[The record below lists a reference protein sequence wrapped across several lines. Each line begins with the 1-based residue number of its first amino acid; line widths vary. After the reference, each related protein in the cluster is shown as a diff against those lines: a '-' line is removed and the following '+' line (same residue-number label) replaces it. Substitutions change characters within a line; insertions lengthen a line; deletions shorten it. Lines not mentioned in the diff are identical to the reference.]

1 MVRGIVGIK
10 KVLFVVIALILF
22 SNRSNSQEQFFRG
35 SVRDSLT
42 TIPLASANIVISDS
56 QSRQYLSG
64 TITDKHGFFSLSKIK
79 INQVILSVSSMGY
92 KNKELLID
100 LSKPTKKFD
109 IVLVPD
115 TIKLQEVI
123 VTWKPLID
131 QNEEGDIALNI
142 DQMGNVGELSLAD
155 IITSIPG
162 LSIDIDGNVLY
173 GGYKSFTTLING
185 ERIGSYY
192 GGKPGYILNGIAAKN
207 IKSIKIITEPNGR
220 FGFYTP
226 VINIIP
232 KGDLRDIYYA
242 SAGIGPIDKYSA
254 NLDFSKRYKKFTF
267 NPVIDYQHTTSYE
280 DQNEERQFNNTQA
293 RREMSSVSNNKQVSP
308 AAYLRLLPNRDQNI
322 SLNIKY
328 NKNNLEQNRSIINSS
343 ATSTNDFIKN
353 TAETFNTTASYY
365 QRLNTGLD
373 SYLLINANA
382 SYSVNKANGT
392 EFQVGIQNQNY
403 RHLNDVKN
411 QTASVSLSHNTIGK
425 KLVLYLN
432 GRCNANFTNQL
443 SNRQYY
449 NSASNL
455 WDYLDYYTDDR
466 NTGRIEGNL
475 NIGVSRLIRT
485 NKSISHYFKLQLNG
499 FVRHESNQAVD
510 EEKITSTFYYTQ
522 KSFKYRLSSKNK
534 KELLLNIHNQITPP
548 THTQLFQA
556 LTYID
561 DYTLKKGNSELKQS
575 SNTNTYLSYGKNTNY
590 VMFSPG
596 GMSKGSDIEKIGYS
610 IQFRANLHLNK
621 IVPDYM
627 INEEG
632 LIVQS
637 WKNADESL
645 NTSLS
650 TNIDWNITKRT
661 KLFSAITYNYSS
673 FYTPKYIENKSWNGS
688 IRLRTHLPG
697 QLIFDTKVSY
707 CSKVVSYNITT
718 DSYYD
723 LRAEMYRLLFKKRLR
738 LTLSA
743 TDLFAFKGIKQVYDD
758 GNTVVVTKKY
768 PESPIVWMKANF
780 LLFSYY
786 KKL

>member
-1 MVRGIVGIK
+1 MGIK

-22 SNRSNSQEQFFRG
+22 SNNSNSQEQFFKG
-35 SVRDSLT
+35 TVRDSLT
-42 TIPLASANIVISDS
+42 TMPLAGANIVMSDS

-100 LSKPTKKFD
+100 LGKPTKKFD

-173 GGYKSFTTLING
+173 GGYKSFTTLIDG

-192 GGKPGYILNGIAAKN
+192 GGKPGYILNGIAAKK
-207 IKSIKIITEPNGR
+207 IKSIIIITEPNGR

-242 SAGIGPIDKYSA
+242 SAGLGTIEKYSG
-254 NLDFSKRYKKFTF
+254 NIDFSKRYKKFTF
-267 NPVIDYQHTTSYE
+267 NPVIDYQHTKSYE
-280 DQNEERQFNNTQA
+280 DQNEERQFNNSQTL
-293 RREMSSVSNNKQVSP
+293 REMSSVSKKKTVRS
-308 AAYLRLLPNRDQNI
+308 AAYLRLLANRDQNI
-322 SLNIKY
+322 NLNIKY

-343 ATSTNDFIKN
+343 ATNTNDFIKN
-353 TAETFNTTASYY
+353 TAETFNATASYY
-365 QRLNTGLD
+365 QRLSTGLD
-373 SYLLINANA
+373 SYLLINAIA

-392 EFQVGIQNQNY
+392 ELQEGIQDQNY
-403 RHLNDVKN
+403 RYLNDVKN
-411 QTASVSLSHNTIGK
+411 QTVSVSLSHNTIGN

-449 NSASNL
+449 NGASNS
-455 WDYLDYYTDDR
+455 WDYLDYYSDDR
-466 NTGRIEGNL
+466 NTGCLEGNL

-485 NKSISHYFKLQLNG
+485 NKSSISHFFKLRLNG
-499 FVRHESNQAVD
+499 FVRHESNQVVD
-510 EEKITSTFYYTQ
+510 GEKITSTYYYTQ
-522 KSFKYRLSSKNK
+522 KSFKYRLSLKNK

-548 THTQLFQA
+548 THTQLFQP

-561 DYTLKKGNSELKQS
+561 DYTLKRGNSELKQS
-575 SNTNTYLSYGKNTNY
+575 TKTNTYLSYGKNTNY

-596 GMSKGSDIEKIGYS
+596 GMSKGSDIEKFGYS
-610 IQFRANLHLNK
+610 IKFRANLRLNE
-621 IVPDYM
+621 IVPDYKT
-627 INEEG
+627 NEEG
-632 LIVQS
+632 LIVQT
-637 WKNADESL
+637 WKNADESI

-661 KLFSAITYNYSS
+661 KIFSAITYNYSS
-673 FYTPKYIENKSWNGS
+673 FCTPEYTENKNWNGS

-707 CSKVVSYNITT
+707 YSKVVSYNITT

-723 LRAEMYRLLFKKRLR
+723 LRAEMYRLFFKKRLR

-743 TDLFAFKGIKQVYDD
+743 TNLVAFEGIKQVYDD